1 MCRFFKRVSNPIQVG
16 NPFSFS
22 YFSIKA
28 NFAIMKKC
36 ILFFM
41 TITLT
46 GLISMNAQS
55 VSPDIYF
62 DDEPG
67 THNMGITSDGEFFY
81 TCNGGKTYEGKISKF
96 SKNGNF
102 MKSYEIDLDMRS
114 IMYNPKDGLLYV
126 NCYDNN
132 IYKITDLEAG
142 SFQLMYSKLYN
153 NDQASLALGPKG
165 KYLYYLDNGTLKVYD
180 FAKGTLANTFYN
192 INCGPELGSGAYSV
206 AVSKKYIIAFNA
218 EKQVIYLHDKKGN
231 FKEAIKFEDG
241 DYGFSLSYA
250 NGYIFVAKDGDYG
263 MGKWYGYS
271 SK

>member
-1 MCRFFKRVSNPIQVG
+1 MKR
-16 NPFSFS
+16 
-22 YFSIKA
+22 SILI
-28 NFAIMKKC
+28 FTTIIMA
-36 ILFFM
+36 
-41 TITLT
+41 
-46 GLISMNAQS
+46 GLLSLSAQT
-55 VSPDIYF
+55 VSPDLYF

-132 IYKITDLEAG
+132 IYKITDLDAG
-142 SFQLMYSKLYN
+142 SFQLMYSKLYS

-165 KYLYYLDNGTLKVYD
+165 KYLYYLDDGTLKVYD
-180 FAKGTLANTFYN
+180 FAKGTLENTFYN
-192 INCGPELGSGAYSV
+192 VNCGPELGSGAYSV
-206 AVSKKYIIAFNA
+206 AVSKKYIITFNA
-218 EKQVIYLHDKKGN
+218 EKQIFYLHDKKGN

-241 DYGFSLSYA
+241 NYGFSLSYA
-250 NGYIFVAKDGDYG
+250 MGYIFVSKDGDYG
-263 MGKWYGYS
+263 MGKWYGYA